1 MPFGVRTLNL
11 MRIESATM
19 LNIGDAAPDF
29 TLNDD
34 AGKPVSLSSL
44 LSSGP
49 VVLYFYP
56 ADFTPVCTAEA
67 CMFRDWTAELAAAG
81 VRVLGIS
88 PQGIESKQKF
98 KQKHALSFPLLADP
112 DKAAIRAYGASFL
125 FGMFTRRV
133 TYLIEPVAAA
143 PATGRSGVIADR
155 AVADLTVKP
164 HEAFV
169 KRVLAK
175 HASGQRA

>member
-1 MPFGVRTLNL
+1 
-11 MRIESATM
+11 M

-29 TLNDD
+29 TLNDE
-34 AGKPVSLSSL
+34 AGKPVSLASL
-44 LSSGP
+44 LASGP

-67 CMFRDWTAELAAAG
+67 CMFRDWTAELGAAG
-81 VRVLGIS
+81 VRVIGIS
-88 PQGIESKQKF
+88 PQGTESKQKF

-112 DKAAIRAYGASFL
+112 DKTAIRAYGASFL

-133 TYLIEPVAAA
+133 TYLIEPAKSSATA
-143 PATGRSGVIADR
+143 PGIIADR

-175 HASGQRA
+175 HTSSQRP

>member
-1 MPFGVRTLNL
+1 MQNW
-11 MRIESATM
+11 MRIEIATM

-44 LSSGP
+44 LASGP
-49 VVLYFYP
+49 MVLYFYP

-67 CMFRDWTAELAAAG
+67 CMFRDWTADLAAAG
-81 VRVLGIS
+81 VRVVGIS
-88 PQGIESKQKF
+88 PQSTESKQKF

-133 TYLIEPVAAA
+133 TYLIEPGAA
-143 PATGRSGVIADR
+143 PSGGTQGVIADR

-164 HEAFV
+164 HESFV

-175 HASGQRA
+175 HASDQRA

>member
-1 MPFGVRTLNL
+1 
-11 MRIESATM
+11 M
-19 LNIGDAAPDF
+19 LKIGDPAPDF

-34 AGKPVSLSSL
+34 TGKPVSLSSL
-44 LSSGP
+44 LASGP
-49 VVLYFYP
+49 VVLYIYP

-67 CMFRDWTAELAAAG
+67 CMFRDWTAELGAAG
-81 VRVLGIS
+81 VRVVGIS
-88 PQGIESKQKF
+88 PQGTDSKQKF

-112 DKAAIRAYGASFL
+112 EKVVIRSYGASFL

-133 TYLIEPVAAA
+133 TYLIEPVKASSGG
-143 PATGRSGVIADR
+143 PPGVIADR
-155 AVADLTVKP
+155 AIADLTVKP

>member
-1 MPFGVRTLNL
+1 
-11 MRIESATM
+11 M
-19 LNIGDAAPDF
+19 LIIGDPAPDF

-34 AGKPVSLSSL
+34 TGKPVSLASL
-44 LSSGP
+44 LASGP

-67 CMFRDWTAELAAAG
+67 CMFRDWTAELGAAG
-81 VRVLGIS
+81 VRVIGIS
-88 PQGIESKQKF
+88 PQGTESKQKF

-112 DKAAIRAYGASFL
+112 EKTAIRAYGATFL
-125 FGMFTRRV
+125 LGMFTRRV
-133 TYLIEPVAAA
+133 TYLIEPG
-143 PATGRSGVIADR
+143 ATSGAGTPGIIADR

>member
-1 MPFGVRTLNL
+1 
-11 MRIESATM
+11 M
-19 LNIGDAAPDF
+19 LTIGDAAPDF
-29 TLNDD
+29 TLNDET
-34 AGKPVSLSSL
+34 GKPVSLVSL
-44 LSSGP
+44 LASGP

-67 CMFRDWTAELAAAG
+67 CMFRDWTAELGAAG
-81 VRVLGIS
+81 VRVIGIS
-88 PQGIESKQKF
+88 PQGTESKQKF

-112 DKAAIRAYGASFL
+112 DKVAIRAYGAGFL

-133 TYLIEPVAAA
+133 TYLIEPANESSSGA
-143 PATGRSGVIADR
+143 PGVIADR
-155 AVADLTVKP
+155 AIADLTVKP

>member
-1 MPFGVRTLNL
+1 
-11 MRIESATM
+11 M

-34 AGKPVSLSSL
+34 AAKPVSLATL
-44 LSSGP
+44 LESGP

-67 CMFRDWTAELAAAG
+67 CMFRDWTADLGAAG
-81 VRVLGIS
+81 VRVVGIS

-98 KQKHALSFPLLADP
+98 RQKHALNFPLLADP
-112 DKAAIRAYGASFL
+112 GKAVIRAYGASFL
-125 FGMFTRRV
+125 LGMFTRRV
-133 TYLIEPVAAA
+133 TYLIEPERASAAGE
-143 PATGRSGVIADR
+143 PGVIADR
-155 AVADLTVKP
+155 AVADLTVNP
-164 HEAFV
+164 HKEFV

-175 HASGQRA
+175 HASGRQA

>member
-1 MPFGVRTLNL
+1 MPNS
-11 MRIESATM
+11 MPNPARIEKAAM
-19 LNIGDAAPDF
+19 LTIGDAAPDF
-29 TLNDD
+29 TLNDET
-34 AGKPVSLSSL
+34 GKPVSLVSL
-44 LSSGP
+44 LASGP

-67 CMFRDWTAELAAAG
+67 CMFRDWTAELGAAG
-81 VRVLGIS
+81 VRVIGIS
-88 PQGIESKQKF
+88 PQGTESKQKF

-112 DKAAIRAYGASFL
+112 EKAVIRAYGASFL

-133 TYLIEPVAAA
+133 TYLIEPVKASSA
-143 PATGRSGVIADR
+143 PGIISDR

-175 HASGQRA
+175 HASGQRT

>member
-1 MPFGVRTLNL
+1 
-11 MRIESATM
+11 M
-19 LNIGDAAPDF
+19 LTIGDAAPDF

-34 AGKPVSLSSL
+34 TGKPVSLASL
-44 LSSGP
+44 LASGP

-67 CMFRDWTAELAAAG
+67 CMFRDWTAELGAAG
-81 VRVLGIS
+81 VRVIGIS
-88 PQGIESKQKF
+88 PQGTESKQKF

-112 DKAAIRAYGASFL
+112 EKSAIRAYGASFL

-133 TYLIEPVAAA
+133 TYLIEPAKSSATA
-143 PATGRSGVIADR
+143 PGTIADR

-175 HASGQRA
+175 HTSGQRA